1 MRRWILG
8 SIVGALAAAVAV
20 PAAAEQY
27 NVVANAGND
36 GDAHVDND
44 DPNAFAEFF
53 RAEGGGEESY
63 NASADAGSGSVSA
76 YAAHSDPLPPLTITT
91 GAAAGIAE
99 TIHFD
104 ELPATSVTI
113 RGVLAVETSASRNVG
128 FANASAT
135 LTIGACSTSSSYNAV
150 SGATS
155 GSNCPGAGP
164 GSIEFVLTRD
174 QIIAANG
181 ELDIEVQVS
190 AQLEAQGGLDAT
202 ASASGALPLLLA
214 RGAGPPPPGRAYL
227 SLDPPLQISYTGG
240 ATSFPAIPVPE
251 PGAPLLAAV
260 GSATLAAFRRRRA

>member
-8 SIVGALAAAVAV
+8 SIVGALAAGSAV

-27 NVVANAGND
+27 NVVASAGND
-36 GDAHVDND
+36 GDSHVDNN
-44 DPNAFAEFF
+44 DPTAFAEFF
-53 RAEGGGEESY
+53 RAEGGGAESY
-63 NASADAGSGSVSA
+63 EASADASSGSISA
-76 YAAHSDPLPPLTITT
+76 YAAHADPLPPVTITT

-113 RGVLAVETSASRNVG
+113 RGVLAVETSAMRTVG
-128 FANASAT
+128 FANASAS
-135 LTIGACSTSSSYNAV
+135 LTIGPCTASAAYNAV
-150 SGATS
+150 SGGTS

-164 GSIEFVLTRD
+164 NSIQLVLTRD

-190 AQLEAQGGLDAT
+190 AQLEAFGGLN
-202 ASASGALPLLLA
+202 ASASANGALPLLLA
-214 RGAGPPPPGRAYL
+214 RGAQPPPGHAYL
-227 SLDPPLQISYTGG
+227 ELDPPLQISYTGPN
-240 ATSFPAIPVPE
+240 TFFPVPE

-260 GSATLAAFRRRRA
+260 GAATLAACRRRRAA